1 MVSPLTAGGSM
12 RIGDLVHNPRYPYWG
27 IGIIVDREEEAD
39 GMILAYWVCE
49 EDLVDDWV
57 DKEDLEIL

>member
-1 MVSPLTAGGSM
+1 MK
-12 RIGDLVHNPRYPYWG
+12 IGDLVHNPRYPYWG
-27 IGIIVDREEEAD
+27 IGIIVDREEEPD

>member
-1 MVSPLTAGGSM
+1 MKV
-12 RIGDLVHNPRYPYWG
+12 GDLVHAPRYPYWG
-27 IGIIVDREEEAD
+27 MGIIVDREEEED

>member
-1 MVSPLTAGGSM
+1 MGVPQAGGLM

-27 IGIIVDREEEAD
+27 IGIIVDHEDLAD
-39 GMILAYWVCE
+39 GMILVYWVCE

-57 DKEDLEIL
+57 DKEDLERL

>member
-1 MVSPLTAGGSM
+1 ML
-12 RIGDLVHNPRYPYWG
+12 IGDLVHNPRYPYWG

-57 DKEDLEIL
+57 DKEDLEVL